1 MNHFDI
7 RIALVDDS
15 HAILMMLRANLKELG
30 YTKIDIYRSARAA
43 LDYIQSVDINYDA
56 IFTDLNMPEIDG
68 MEFIRIMGKKTFQ
81 GGIIIVSEMDS
92 RVISLASELAK
103 KEKTHL
109 IGNLRKPILIE
120 NLLILLEKLH
130 LFLKKGSQSSVE
142 LTEEELLNA
151 ITENQIT
158 PFYQPKI
165 DSKTNKVSSIEV
177 LARIVRPGDPYPI
190 PPCAFIPVAEKF
202 DLINLLTFQ
211 LFEKSTADHHLL
223 VKTFDHD
230 FKTAINLSSIQLA
243 DLDCP
248 NKLSTILDVYDM
260 KPAQVILEI
269 TEEHALNSPEQLETL
284 NRLRIRGFG
293 LSLDDFGTGFT
304 NLNQLRTL
312 PFTEIKI
319 DRSLISGI
327 HNDPFAQ
334 TIVNALVDLS
344 IKKDID
350 LVAEGIELFEELE
363 FLQNYDKN
371 ILMQGYLISKPKP
384 IHELLKWH
392 QVWLKSVI
400 E

>member
-1 MNHFDI
+1 MNRFDI

-15 HAILMMLRANLKELG
+15 HAILMMLCANLKELG
-30 YTKIDIYRSARAA
+30 YKNIDVYRSASSA
-43 LDYIQSVDINYDA
+43 LDGIKLHNLNYDA

-68 MEFIRIMGKKTFQ
+68 MEFIRILGKNGFG
-81 GGIIIVSEMDS
+81 GGIVIVSEMDK
-92 RVISLASELAK
+92 RVISLASDLARK
-103 KEKTHL
+103 GMTHL
-109 IGNLRKPILIE
+109 IGNLPKPILTE
-120 NLLILLEKLH
+120 NLTAVLGKLH
-130 LFLKKGSQSSVE
+130 LFLQKGVQSNLE

-165 DSKTNKVSSIEV
+165 DSKTNRVSSIEV
-177 LARIVRPGDPYPI
+177 LARIVRPQDLHPI
-190 PPCAFIPVAEKF
+190 APSAFIPVAEKY

-211 LFEKSTADHHLL
+211 LFEKSTADHSRLIQTL
-223 VKTFDHD
+223 DHD
-230 FKTAINLSSIQLA
+230 FKTAINLSSIQLK

-248 NKLSTILDVYDM
+248 NKLGIILDIYDLN
-260 KPAQVILEI
+260 PSQIILEI
-269 TEEHALNSPEQLETL
+269 TEEHALDSPEQLETL
-284 NRLRIRGFG
+284 NRLRMRRFG

-327 HNDPFAQ
+327 HNDPFSQ

-344 IKKDID
+344 KKQKID

-384 IHELLKWH
+384 IEELLKWH
-392 QVWLKSVI
+392 QVWQKSVI
-400 E
+400 D

>member
-1 MNHFDI
+1 MNRFDI

-15 HAILMMLRANLKELG
+15 HAILMMLTANLKELG
-30 YTKIDIYRSARAA
+30 YSNIDVYRSASAA
-43 LDYIQSVDINYDA
+43 LDFIQSFDITYDA

-68 MEFIRIMGKKTFQ
+68 MEFIRIMGKKSFQ
-81 GGIIIVSEMDS
+81 GGIVIVSEMDD
-92 RVISLASELAK
+92 RIISLASDLAR
-103 KEKTHL
+103 KEMTHL
-109 IGNLRKPILIE
+109 IGNLPKPILID
-120 NLLILLEKLH
+120 NLNAVLDKLH
-130 LFLKKGSQSSVE
+130 CFLQKGVQSNIE
-142 LTEEELLNA
+142 LSEDELLDA
-151 ITENQIT
+151 IAENQIT

-177 LARIVRPGDPYPI
+177 LARIVRPQDLHPI
-190 PPCAFIPVAEKF
+190 PPSAFISVAEKF

-211 LFEKSTADHHLL
+211 LFEKSTADHSRL
-223 VKTFDHD
+223 VETLDQD
-230 FKTAINLSSIQLA
+230 FKTAINLSSIQLT

-248 NKLSTILDVYDM
+248 NKLGTILDIYDM

-284 NRLRIRGFG
+284 NRLRMRGFG

-312 PFTEIKI
+312 PFSEIKI

-344 IKKDID
+344 KKQNID

-384 IHELLKWH
+384 IQELLKWH
-392 QVWLKSVI
+392 QIWQKSVI